1 MKMIQD
7 IIVAPIVTENSME
20 AMQHKK
26 YTFKVMKSANK
37 VEIAKAV
44 EAMFPGTKVAAKS
57 QSLVEDVIE
66 DYDLLLIGPHFA
78 SHKDEFDELA
88 GQYGIPVEVIP
99 QSVYGSLD
107 GNGLID
113 FALDVLNKS

>member
-1 MKMIQD
+1 MKAYKILLCCGAGMSSGFLAQ
-7 IIVAPIVTENSME
+7 A
-20 AMQHKK
+20 AQKA
-26 YTFKVMKSANK
+26 ANT
-37 VEIAKAV
+37 KA
-44 EAMFPGTKVAAKS
+44 PGTKVAAKS
-57 QSLVEDVIE
+57 QSLVEDV
-66 DYDLLLIGPHFA
+66 A

>member
-1 MKMIQD
+1 MKAYKILLCSGAGMSSGFLAQ
-7 IIVAPIVTENSME
+7 A
-20 AMQHKK
+20 AQKA
-26 YTFKVMKSANK
+26 ANT
-37 VEIAKAV
+37 KA
-44 EAMFPGTKVAAKS
+44 PGTKVAAKS

>member
-1 MKMIQD
+1 MK
-7 IIVAPIVTENSME
+7 A
-20 AMQHKK
+20 HKILLCCGAGMSSGFLAQAAQK
-26 YTFKVMKSANK
+26 AANT
-37 VEIAKAV
+37 KA
-44 EAMFPGTKVAAKS
+44 PGTKVAAKS
-57 QSLVEDVIE
+57 QSLVE

-88 GQYGIPVEVIP
+88 GQYGIPVAVIP

>member
-1 MKMIQD
+1 MKAYKILLCCGAGMSSGFLAQAAQK
-7 IIVAPIVTENSME
+7 VANT
-20 AMQHKK
+20 
-26 YTFKVMKSANK
+26 
-37 VEIAKAV
+37 KA
-44 EAMFPGTKVAAKS
+44 PGTKAAAKS